1 MSTVEVGHHVRCTPA
16 ALLLC
21 GLIVWFPLVG
31 CGSAPSHPSA
41 SPSASSPAA
50 TSSPAARTSPEGYV
64 YSDSPSVQP

>member
-1 MSTVEVGHHVRCTPA
+1 MSIVEVGHHSRRTLTP
-16 ALLLC
+16 LFVL
-21 GLIVWFPLVG
+21 GLSVWFALSG